1 MKIHPTILTPLL
13 ILLGL
18 AAFGATVGCVY
29 PDCGRRGRG
38 RGFEGPREGRSEGRH
53 EDGPGRDH

>member
-1 MKIHPTILTPLL
+1 MKIHPAIFTPLV

-18 AAFGATVGCVY
+18 AALGSTVGCVY
-29 PDCGRRGRG
+29 PGYGRG
-38 RGFEGPREGRSEGRH
+38 DHGREFGDRREGRSEGRH